1 MWGARGAEAMIRVVV
16 LEPLAARELR
26 EAAPYYERKAVRVGS
41 VFVDEVELVFGAIAE
56 STTSGML
63 VPGVQ
68 NDLPIRRAFVA
79 RFPYAVVFVERTDTI
94 HVIAV
99 AHLRRRPN
107 YWLGRI
113 KRGLSR

>member
-1 MWGARGAEAMIRVVV
+1 MIRVVV
-16 LEPLAARELR
+16 LEPLAELELR
-26 EAAPYYERKAVRVGS
+26 EAAAWYERETVGVGS
-41 VFVDEVELVFGAIAE
+41 MFADELELVFGAIAE
-56 STTSGML
+56 STTNGL
-63 VPGVQ
+63 VVPGVRS
-68 NDLPIRRAFVA
+68 DLPLRRAFVS

-113 KRGLSR
+113 KRVLSR